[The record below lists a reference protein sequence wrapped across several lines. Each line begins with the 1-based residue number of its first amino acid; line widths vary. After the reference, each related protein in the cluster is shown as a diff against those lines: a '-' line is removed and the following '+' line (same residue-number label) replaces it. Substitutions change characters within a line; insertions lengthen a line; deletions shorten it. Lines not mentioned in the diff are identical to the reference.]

1 MKYKEALGIGY
12 QAEGTI
18 QCTFAVIYDQNKK
31 PLFALQRR
39 NFEGET
45 PMDRY
50 AAGEAYY
57 KYLQNGWSESGG
69 GDHPDIFDKKQSE
82 SEVFVYTGYGR
93 EGIIAWQDH
102 DYNFKYEGAAKGLI
116 TFDMPLVV
124 VDEYSDKK
132 LVPAKL
138 LYPAVEYIK
147 KTLASSKNKTKY
159 ILWEKDPKTGESR
172 KLGEQY
178 TKPDFTDQEALI
190 ELKKKYEHD
199 PIKLTETL
207 NNPPQKENFYYTID
221 SKGLYPYWQD
231 LYDLI
236 NEDDVVYVKPAAFRW
251 EVTKLRQFAGD
262 TTQVNEQ
269 TPKDSWLYQKKMAY
283 DKMMQAKA
291 KYDRMKL
298 IAGAAGM
305 SNLI

>member
-1 MKYKEALGIGY
+1 MKYKEALGLGY

-39 NFEGET
+39 NFQGET
-45 PMDRY
+45 PFDMF

-57 KYLQNGWSESGG
+57 KYLQNGWSESDG
-69 GDHPDIFDKKQSE
+69 GDHPNIFDGQQSDGE
-82 SEVFVYTGYGR
+82 IFVYTGYGR

-102 DYNFKYEGAAKGLI
+102 DYNFKYDGAAAKGLI

-124 VDEYSDKK
+124 VDQYSSDT

-147 KTLASSKNKTKY
+147 KTLASCKNKTKY
-159 ILWEKDPKTGESR
+159 VLWEKDPKTGETR

-178 TKPDFTDQEALI
+178 EYPNDFEDENHYI
-190 ELKKKYEHD
+190 
-199 PIKLTETL
+199 TL
-207 NNPPQKENFYYTID
+207 N

-231 LYDLI
+231 LYDRI
-236 NEDDVVYVKPAAFRW
+236 NANDVVYIKPAAFRW
-251 EVTKLRQFAGD
+251 EVTKLRQGVDA
-262 TTQVNEQ
+262 VNNE
-269 TPKDSWLYQKKMAY
+269 TPTDSWLYQKKVAY

-298 IAGAAGM
+298 IAGAAGI

>member
-1 MKYKEALGIGY
+1 MKYKEALGLGY

-39 NFEGET
+39 NFQGET
-45 PMDRY
+45 PFDMF

-57 KYLQNGWSESGG
+57 KYLQNGWSESDG
-69 GDHPDIFDKKQSE
+69 GDHPDIFDGQKSE
-82 SEVFVYTGYGR
+82 HEIFVYTGYGR

-102 DYNFKYEGAAKGLI
+102 DYDFKYEGAAKGLI
-116 TFDMPLVV
+116 TFDMPLVA
-124 VDEYSDKK
+124 VDEYSDEK

-147 KTLASSKNKTKY
+147 KTLTSCKKKTKY
-159 ILWEKDPKTGESR
+159 IIWEKNPETGETR

-178 TKPDFTDQEALI
+178 TEPDFTDYEALKKQGLI
-190 ELKKKYEHD
+190 DSLKD
-199 PIKLTETL
+199 
-207 NNPPQKENFYYTID
+207 PPQKENLYYTID

-231 LYDLI
+231 LYDRI

-251 EVTKLRQFAGD
+251 EITKLRQGVD
-262 TTQVNEQ
+262 VVNEE
-269 TPKDSWLYQKKMAY
+269 TPTDSWLYQKKVAY
-283 DKMMQAKA
+283 EKMMQAKA
-291 KYDRMKL
+291 KYDRMKI
-298 IAGAAGM
+298 IASAAGI

>member
-1 MKYKEALGIGY
+1 MKYKEALDLGT

-31 PLFALQRR
+31 PLFALQRKQ
-39 NFEGET
+39 FCKKCVL
-45 PMDRY
+45 DRY
-50 AAGEAYY
+50 YTEYTSDMLY
-57 KYLQNGWSESGG
+57 NKYLQNGWSESDG
-69 GDHPDIFDKKQSE
+69 GDHPDIFDKQLSE
-82 SEVFVYTGYGR
+82 DEFFVYTGYGR
-93 EGIIAWQDH
+93 EGILAWQAH
-102 DYNFKYEGAAKGLI
+102 DYNFKFDGAPKGLI

-124 VDEYSDKK
+124 VDEYSDKE

-147 KTLASSKNKTKY
+147 KTLASCKNKTKY
-159 ILWEKDPKTGESR
+159 VLWEKDPKTGETR

-178 TKPDFTDQEALI
+178 EYPKDFED
-190 ELKKKYEHD
+190 
-199 PIKLTETL
+199 
-207 NNPPQKENFYYTID
+207 ENHYVTYN

-231 LYDLI
+231 LYDRI
-236 NEDDVVYVKPAAFRW
+236 NDDDVVYVKPAAFRW
-251 EVTKLRQFAGD
+251 EVTKLRQFTGD
-262 TTQVNEQ
+262 TTQVTEQ